1 MANPNVPRGLVHARG
16 VNSQYSTGGLRAY
29 VHAST
34 DATPLYQGD
43 PFTLT
48 GTNYTV
54 NGMSLPG
61 VTRAATS
68 HIIAG
73 FVVGSVPDSRACLPS
88 AAASTDRDLLAG
100 EP

>member
-1 MANPNVPRGLVHARG
+1 MANPNVPRGLVPARG

-43 PFTLT
+43 PFKLT

-61 VTRAATS
+61 VTRAAPTN
-68 HIIAG
+68 IIAG
-73 FVVGSVPDSRACLPS
+73 VVVGALPSTRDSLPSS
-88 AAASTDRDLLAG
+88 AAASQTSDARR
-100 EP
+100 